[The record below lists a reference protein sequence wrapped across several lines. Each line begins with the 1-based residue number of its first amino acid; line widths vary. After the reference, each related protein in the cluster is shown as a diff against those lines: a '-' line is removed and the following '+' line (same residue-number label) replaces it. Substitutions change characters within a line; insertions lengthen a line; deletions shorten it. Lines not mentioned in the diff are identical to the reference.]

1 MEKTHAEFLTLELI
15 RHDLED
21 NKIGYYISNEEA
33 QQIFKGK
40 FQKLY
45 FVNRETGQTV
55 IFYLKDADIV

>member
-21 NKIGYYISNEEA
+21 NKIGYYISSEEA
-33 QQIFKGK
+33 QQIFEGK

-45 FVNRETGQTV
+45 FVNRETGEKVTYTQV
-55 IFYLKDADIV
+55 IE